1 METALNGVNNLNELN
16 RLKSSL
22 KESLL
27 ENNLNPYK
35 GIVRKESNFGDS
47 LSIGIM
53 SPEKTQAILNRELAD
68 KLEQRFKEEGID
80 LKGLKAEDFT
90 PQKVSERIMNFV
102 SGRVLSEQDSDKQ
115 LELMQQARAG
125 VEQGFAEARDI
136 LDSLS
141 VLNGQVKDDVD
152 KTYDLIQQGLDKLNQ
167 QINGQSDEDQDG
179 DKESRETDDEATVEA
194 SGQLSMQSRFSRSE
208 STRVEILTNEGDKIL
223 VEVFKN
229 QSAEQQSRL
238 QQSEDGNSF
247 SRSRSISASAGI
259 SFQVE
264 GDLNSDEQKAIDELM
279 ANIANVSERFFS
291 GDVQNAF
298 QYALNMD
305 FNTQELTQFS
315 LNMSYQES
323 RQVAINTYG
332 SYLPETSA
340 KDSAENSAHK
350 MPALQDTAET
360 IRQLDELLQNPFA
373 RQKFA
378 DPEQSISEL
387 LKAMNDQLY
396 SDPMQQ
402 LQQDSS
408 AMLDA
413 LVQQIKQFRGAESV
427 VADTENSMVTG

>member
-1 METALNGVNNLNELN
+1 METALTGVNNLNALN
-16 RLKSSL
+16 SLKSDL
-22 KESLL
+22 NQSLL
-27 ENNLNPYK
+27 KNNLSSYK
-35 GIVRKESNFGDS
+35 GAVRKESDSGDS
-47 LSIGIM
+47 LSIGLM
-53 SPEKTQAILNRELAD
+53 TPEKTQAILNRELAD

-80 LKGLKAEDFT
+80 LKGLRAEDFT
-90 PQKVSERIMNFV
+90 PQKVSDRIMNFV
-102 SGRVLSEQDSDKQ
+102 SGRVLSEQDSEKQ
-115 LELMQQARAG
+115 QELMQQARAG

-141 VLNGQVKDDVD
+141 VLNGKVKDDVD

-167 QINGQSDEDQDG
+167 QINGQSDEDG
-179 DKESRETDDEATVEA
+179 DKESQETDNEAKVEA

-208 STRVEILTNEGDKIL
+208 STQVEILTNEGDRIL
-223 VEVFKN
+223 VEVFKK
-229 QSAEQQSRL
+229 QAAEQQTRL
-238 QQSEDGNSF
+238 QQSDNSNSF
-247 SRSRSISASAGI
+247 SSSRNISASAGI
-259 SFQVE
+259 SYQVE
-264 GDLNSDEQKAIDELM
+264 GDLNSDEQQAIDELM

-340 KDSAENSAHK
+340 KDSAENGKDK
-350 MPALQDTAET
+350 MPALQDATET

-373 RQKFA
+373 QQKFA
-378 DPEQSISEL
+378 DPAQSVSEL

-396 SDPMQQ
+396 SDTMQQ

-408 AMLDA
+408 VMLDA

-427 VADTENSMVTG
+427 VADTENSIVTG

>member
-1 METALNGVNNLNELN
+1 METALKGVNNLNELN
-16 RLKSSL
+16 SLTSDLNQSMLK
-22 KESLL
+22 
-27 ENNLNPYK
+27 NNLNPYK
-35 GIVRKESNFGDS
+35 GAVRKESTSGDA

-53 SPEKTQAILNRELAD
+53 TPEKTQAILNRELAD

-102 SGRVLSEQDSDKQ
+102 SGRVLSEQDSEKQ
-115 LELMQQARAG
+115 QELMQQARDG

-141 VLNGQVKDDVD
+141 VLNGKVKDDVD

-167 QINGQSDEDQDG
+167 QINSQGDKDNDG
-179 DKESRETDDEATVEA
+179 DKESQETDAEAKVEA

-208 STRVEILTNEGDKIL
+208 STRVEILTNEGDRIL
-223 VEVFKN
+223 VDLFKN
-229 QSAEQQSRL
+229 QSAEQQTHL
-238 QQSEDGNSF
+238 QQSEDGNSY
-247 SRSRSISASAGI
+247 SSSRSISASAGI
-259 SFQVE
+259 SYQVQ

-298 QYALNMD
+298 QYAQSMD

-340 KDSAENSAHK
+340 KDSAQNSADK
-350 MPALQDTAET
+350 TPALQDAAET
-360 IRQLDELLQNPFA
+360 IRQIDDLLQNPFA
-373 RQKFA
+373 SQKFA
-378 DPEQSISEL
+378 DPAQSVSEL
-387 LKAMNDQLY
+387 LKAMNEQLY
-396 SDPMQQ
+396 ADSMQQ
-402 LQQDSS
+402 MQQDSA

-413 LVQQIKQFRGAESV
+413 LVEQIKQFRGAESI
-427 VADTENSMVTG
+427 VADTENSMITG

>member
-16 RLKSSL
+16 RLKSGL
-22 KESLL
+22 KESLV
-27 ENNLNPYK
+27 ENNLNPYQ
-35 GIVRKESNFGDS
+35 GAVRKESTSDDS

-53 SPEKTQAILNRELAD
+53 TPEKTQAILNRELAD

-90 PQKVSERIMNFV
+90 PQKVSDRIMNFV
-102 SGRVLSEQDSDKQ
+102 SARVLSEQDSEKQ
-115 LELMQQARAG
+115 QELMQQARAG

-141 VLNGQVKDDVD
+141 VLNGKVKDDVD

-167 QINGQSDEDQDG
+167 QINGQSDEDQ
-179 DKESRETDDEATVEA
+179 ESQETDNEAKVEA
-194 SGQLSMQSRFSRSE
+194 SGQLSMQSRYSRSE

-229 QSAEQQSRL
+229 QSAEQQTRL

-247 SRSRSISASAGI
+247 SSSRSISASAGI
-259 SFQVE
+259 SYQVE
-264 GDLNSDEQKAIDELM
+264 GDLNSDEQQAIDELM

-340 KDSAENSAHK
+340 KDSAENGTDK
-350 MPALQDTAET
+350 MPALQDATET

-373 RQKFA
+373 QQKFA
-378 DPEQSISEL
+378 DPAQSVSEL

-396 SDPMQQ
+396 SDTMQQ

-427 VADTENSMVTG
+427 VADTENSIVTG